1 MFGQDDD
8 NHGLILGVVFGVVAF
23 AVAIA
28 IAVGV
33 IGTDTTDANPAAAS
47 AAGAGTGTAT
57 GAPGN
62 GAELAATPADVA
74 SVKVDGDVVKFYFA
88 TGRADLAMGA
98 DDALAAVVQAVSA
111 GKKAVISGYTD
122 ATGDAAKNAELAKQR
137 ALAVRA
143 ALVKLG
149 VPQGRIEMRKPEST
163 TASGAGSGSNAEA
176 RRVEVTAQ

>member
-1 MFGQDDD
+1 R
-8 NHGLILGVVFGVVAF
+8 
-23 AVAIA
+23 
-28 IAVGV
+28 
-33 IGTDTTDANPAAAS
+33 
-47 AAGAGTGTAT
+47 
-57 GAPGN
+57 
-62 GAELAATPADVA
+62 
-74 SVKVDGDVVKFYFA
+74 FYFA

-149 VPQGRIEMRKPEST
+149 VPQDRIEMRKPERT
-163 TASGAGSGSNAEA
+163 TASGSNAEA
-176 RRVEVTAQ
+176 RRVEVVAK